1 MRRHCQRMVR
11 CVCLYNASHTDRVDV
26 TFQSL
31 SEYENMCF
39 GLICD
44 LKWGNRICVSALANT
59 QSKQ

>member
-1 MRRHCQRMVR
+1 MRRRRLCTVR
-11 CVCLYNASHTDRVDV
+11 CARQYNVCRTDRMDV

-31 SEYENMCF
+31 SEYEKMCF